1 MRLPVLALAGAMALS
16 LNQTP
21 GNPKAP
27 AIRFHHLHFQTDDF
41 AEALTAAAGAHAGVR
56 TILEGLGPGVRAG
69 DVYLLFERPPDD
81 PDGRVGEPRE
91 SAASRVDAA
100 AAWLRARGIGVSV
113 SDAARR
119 IINGPAGGAPLDHIA
134 FAAEDVAA
142 VERALRDA
150 KMEPARRT
158 AASVFY
164 RAAEETIEITAET
177 DRPDAFWCPMHPNVR
192 APGATKCPICAMDLV
207 PIAPPRAGEYRL
219 DVTPR
224 PAAGGRGA
232 AGLTLR
238 IRDPDTGRDVAMF
251 AEAHERLLHLF
262 IIGRDLQ
269 FFAHE
274 HPERT
279 ARGFEL
285 ATPLPPGA
293 YMVIA
298 DFIPGGGYPQ
308 MVHRAIVTPG
318 YRVSPFAG
326 VTPPEVD
333 LSDKLR
339 EGMRIQLRVEPAMG
353 RPEAVLRFHFSES
366 STGAPVTDLQPYLG
380 AAGHVLIVSPDLTN
394 SVHAHPDGSGSGP
407 DFAVHAVFPQAG
419 PFKLWVQVQRGG
431 KVVSAPFTV
440 QIGP

>member
-1 MRLPVLALAGAMALS
+1 MRLPALALAGAMALS

-21 GNPKAP
+21 GTPNA
-27 AIRFHHLHFQTDDF
+27 AAVRFHHLHFQTDDF
-41 AEALTAAAGAHAGVR
+41 AAALTAAAGAHAGVR
-56 TILEGLGPGVRAG
+56 TIVEGLGPGVRTG

-81 PDGRVGEPRE
+81 SDGRASERREP
-91 SAASRVDAA
+91 AGSRVEAA
-100 AAWLRARGIGVSV
+100 AAWLRTRGIGVSV

-119 IINGPAGGAPLDHIA
+119 IISAPAGDAPLDHVA

-142 VERALRDA
+142 VERSLRA
-150 KMEPARRT
+150 AGMEPVRRT
-158 AASVFY
+158 AVSVFY
-164 RAAEETIEITAET
+164 KAAEETIEITAET

-192 APGATKCPICAMDLV
+192 APGAIKCPICAMDLV

-219 DVTPR
+219 DVTAR

-279 ARGFEL
+279 AGGFEL
-285 ATPLPPGA
+285 MTPLPPGA

-318 YRVSPFAG
+318 YRVSPFASAA
-326 VTPPEVD
+326 PIEQD
-333 LSDKLR
+333 LSEKLR
-339 EGMRIQLRVEPAMG
+339 EGMRIRLRLEAAG
-353 RPEAVLRFHFSES
+353 SRPEAVLRFHFSEAA
-366 STGAPVTDLQPYLG
+366 TGAPVTDLQPYLG
-380 AAGHVLIVSPDLTN
+380 SAGHVLIVSPDLTN
-394 SVHAHPDGSGSGP
+394 SVHAHPDVNGSGP
-407 DFAVHAVFPQAG
+407 DFEVHAVFPQAG
-419 PFKLWVQVQRGG
+419 TFKLWVQVQRGG

-440 QIGP
+440 KIGP

>member
-1 MRLPVLALAGAMALS
+1 MRLPALALAGAMAIS

-21 GNPKAP
+21 GTPKPP
-27 AIRFHHLHFQTDDF
+27 AVRFHHLHFQTDDF
-41 AEALTAAAGAHAGVR
+41 AAALTAAAGTHAGVR

-69 DVYLLFERPPDD
+69 DVYLLFERPPAD
-81 PDGRVGEPRE
+81 PDDRVSERRE
-91 SAASRVDAA
+91 SASSRVDAA
-100 AAWLRARGIGVSV
+100 AAWLRTRGIEASV

-119 IINGPAGGAPLDHIA
+119 IIGGPAGEAPLDHIA

-142 VERALRDA
+142 VERRLQTAG
-150 KMEPARRT
+150 MEPVRRT
-158 AASVFY
+158 ALSVFY
-164 RAAEETIEITAET
+164 RAAEEIIEITAET

-224 PAAGGRGA
+224 PAAGRRGA

-279 ARGFEL
+279 ARGFEVM
-285 ATPLPPGA
+285 TPLPPGA

-318 YRVSPFAG
+318 SRVSPFASAA
-326 VTPPEVD
+326 PLEPD
-333 LSDKLR
+333 LADKVR
-339 EGMRIQLRVEPAMG
+339 EGMRIRLRVEAAG
-353 RPEAVLRFHFSES
+353 NRPEAVLRFHFSVS
-366 STGAPVTDLQPYLG
+366 DTGAPVTDLQPYLG

-394 SVHAHPDGSGSGP
+394 SVHAHPDVSGSGP
-407 DFAVHAVFPQAG
+407 DLDVHALFPHAG
-419 PFKLWVQVQRGG
+419 TFKLWVQVQRGG

-440 QIGP
+440 QIGS